1 LNIIP
6 KDNETTPVEEAV
18 SEFLQRDHTRNSTVS
33 VSALECA
40 ASLVVEWVHCVV
52 RNTSNASVVVKRID
66 KSPMLVSVRK
76 ARDFFFR
83 LSCESDEIVGVSDLF
98 IDIVESTVVSDYKK
112 ITLTVNGIRSSSRIL
127 AYNLGQV
134 GCGQRVNSAEVLVR
148 KLRGIKT
155 NEVELTRFHVHM
167 ALHFRAIIRILGT
180 FLDRVLRSKP
190 DLVRELVPDMID
202 RADQLTSIFGGLREK
217 PQVGTDIDTRGR
229 MSFPFFVD
237 GNVPIRTNVDE
248 NISQERERTFSDDMI
263 FTRSVSTLVVALD
276 PVYLFVVKPLDNQEN
291 SRGTIICCVPLLNV
305 IAAATDGDWLHI
317 AVRHDDVGF
326 LIKGGNMA
334 LLFSTPG
341 TALIVRQF
349 IDRSRQVLR
358 GELVRKIKRL
368 FAVAPNAPSK
378 EQGENSLSG
387 DKMDEAT

>member
-1 LNIIP
+1 
-6 KDNETTPVEEAV
+6 
-18 SEFLQRDHTRNSTVS
+18 
-33 VSALECA
+33 
-40 ASLVVEWVHCVV
+40 
-52 RNTSNASVVVKRID
+52 
-66 KSPMLVSVRK
+66 
-76 ARDFFFR
+76 
-83 LSCESDEIVGVSDLF
+83 
-98 IDIVESTVVSDYKK
+98 
-112 ITLTVNGIRSSSRIL
+112 
-127 AYNLGQV
+127 
-134 GCGQRVNSAEVLVR
+134 
-148 KLRGIKT
+148 
-155 NEVELTRFHVHM
+155 
-167 ALHFRAIIRILGT
+167 
-180 FLDRVLRSKP
+180 
-190 DLVRELVPDMID
+190 
-202 RADQLTSIFGGLREK
+202 
-217 PQVGTDIDTRGR
+217 
-229 MSFPFFVD
+229 VD